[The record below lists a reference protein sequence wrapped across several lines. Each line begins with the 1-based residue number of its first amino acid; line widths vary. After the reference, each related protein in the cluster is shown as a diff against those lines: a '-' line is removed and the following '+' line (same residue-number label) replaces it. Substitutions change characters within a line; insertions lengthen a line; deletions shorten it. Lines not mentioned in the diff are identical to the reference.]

1 MSIVWRLFFAHIHT
15 FFAYSVNVLPV
26 KASGRYTN
34 QTERGKR
41 CRKCLFGTLN
51 DMQDYL
57 LLLGSVTEAMKAKRA
72 LASQGIKA
80 NISKRS
86 DVHDGGCRYGLLVSE
101 GDLLRV
107 TLVLREEN
115 IPYRMGI

>member
-1 MSIVWRLFFAHIHT
+1 MYCPYQTGSTQIKRNEGRDAK
-15 FFAYSVNVLPV
+15 N
-26 KASGRYTN
+26 ASSAS
-34 QTERGKR
+34 
-41 CRKCLFGTLN
+41 RK

-72 LASQGIKA
+72 LEKQGIRA
-80 NISKRS
+80 HIQKRS
-86 DVHDGGCRYGLLVSE
+86 DGRDGGCRYGLSVKE
-101 GDLLRV
+101 ADLLRV